1 MNIVVCMKV
10 LPDDQD
16 ITVNADRTLNYDR
29 ANPTISTYDL
39 NALEAAVELAERFEA
54 KVTVLCVGGVGIDDS
69 KTKKSILSRG
79 ADELVMLAD
88 ARLENAD
95 SHVTAGALKAAI
107 KSLESCDLVVCGDG
121 SADRYA
127 RQVGIQLGQLLDV
140 PTLNAV
146 SAIDIRD
153 GKALFTRTLEFKTE
167 TLSCALPAVVCVTS
181 DLNQPRIASMKQIL
195 AAGKK
200 PTSMLDGE
208 LLADQSPTSER
219 YDILAPEEADRKRDI
234 VEGDSDEQIATF
246 VSKVKEL
253 IG

>member
-10 LPDDQD
+10 VPDDQD
-16 ITVNADRTLNYDR
+16 ITVNPDRTLNYDR

-39 NALEAAVELAERFEA
+39 NALEAAVELAERIEA
-54 KVTVLCVGGVGIDDS
+54 KVTALSVGGIGIDDS

-88 ARLENAD
+88 ERLEDAD
-95 SHVTAGALKAAI
+95 CFVTACALKAAI
-107 KSLESCDLVVCGDG
+107 ESLDGCDLVICGDG

-127 RQVGIQLGQLLDV
+127 QQVGIQLGQLLDV

-146 SAIDIRD
+146 SSIDIQSCEV
-153 GKALFTRTLEFKTE
+153 LITRTLEQQTE
-167 TLSCALPAVVCVTS
+167 TLSCTLPAVISVTS

-200 PTSMLDGE
+200 PTTMLDGQV
-208 LLADQSPTSER
+208 LTDTSPVSKR
-219 YDILAPEEADRKRDI
+219 YDVFAPEEADRRREIID
-234 VEGDSDEQIATF
+234 GDSDDQIAAF
-246 VSKVKEL
+246 VAKVKEM